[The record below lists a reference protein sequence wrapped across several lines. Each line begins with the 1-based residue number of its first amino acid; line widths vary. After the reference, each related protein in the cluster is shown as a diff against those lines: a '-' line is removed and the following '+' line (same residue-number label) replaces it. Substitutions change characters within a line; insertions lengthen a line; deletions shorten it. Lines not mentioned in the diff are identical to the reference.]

1 MANVDMQK
9 EEELNLINKGIDEL
23 KKELVPKIDSIYK
36 QCLEHGEPNI
46 AFKSSFEELTS
57 KHIEYLALEVISR
70 LFKNPSSVEMNIQR
84 ILEANDELQEYTT
97 GFYILLNFGLLC
109 LYEEEYF

>member
-70 LFKNPSSVEMNIQR
+70 LFKNPSSVEINIKR

>member
-1 MANVDMQK
+1 MADVEMQQ
-9 EEELNLINKGIDEL
+9 EEELNLIDKGIAEL
-23 KKELVPKIDSIYK
+23 KKELVPKLDSIYK

-70 LFKNPSSVEMNIQR
+70 LFKNPSSVEKNIQE
-84 ILEANDELQEYTT
+84 ILGANEELKEYTT

-109 LYEEEYF
+109 LYEEDYF